1 MPTELRKSIYK
12 ETENSPEFSRKA
24 VQIKGFKPAENLFNQ
39 ISYHE
44 NPSISQ
50 WLNRMGDN
58 YLLEY
63 SKFFYDKLFEVD
75 QYIEKLKMP

>member
-1 MPTELRKSIYK
+1 MPTELRKSKYK

-24 VQIKGFKPAENLFNQ
+24 

-58 YLLEY
+58 YLQEY